1 MIFYGLACHGIAE
14 DGKQAVL
21 VNTFNKKTGFYTF
34 WPVELDVRG
43 WAAQYHNSYH
53 VVFFACCREPYNAS
67 SHHGFFGS
75 KEEALQHYRNEKR
88 EKEELAKAGADET
101 NEIVRLTKKLSE
113 VER

>member
-1 MIFYGLACHGIAE
+1 MLACHGIAE

-34 WPVELDVRG
+34 WPVEIEVRG

-67 SHHGFFGS
+67 SHRGFFGS
-75 KEEALQHYRNEKR
+75 KEAALQHHEKSKR
-88 EKEELAKAGADET
+88 EKEELAKAVAEET
-101 NEIVRLTKKLSE
+101 NEIEKLTKELVDIKC
-113 VER
+113 